1 MCGRFSQEAELS
13 EIKLELKV
21 EQLELFREFR
31 PAYNIAPSHGGGFEQ
46 AFVVQTRDGK
56 RALRQGRWWMI
67 PHFWSK
73 PLKQLP
79 AAFNAR
85 AEELAQKPFWR
96 DAFRQYRCL
105 VPATGWREFKPEG
118 KLKQPYQFRLE
129 QRLFAFAG
137 LWSRWT
143 SPDGEL
149 VESFAVVTTAPNEQ
163 AAAFHDRMPLVLP
176 PELYGAWLDPA
187 ADAEQ
192 VLLDAQGRS
201 RSRPLD
207 IYATNPLGN
216 NVHFEGPEVV
226 ERFDVAAARVTL
238 AARAANAKEPVRAR
252 ARKSAAGVDAT
263 AERPVPA
270 QQELFDGSSRQ
281 SAPSRKIGRR

>member
-31 PAYNIAPSHGGGFEQ
+31 TAYNIAPSYGGGSEQ
-46 AFVVQTRDGK
+46 AFVVRTREGK
-56 RALRQGRWWMI
+56 RALRLGRWWMI

-73 PLKQLP
+73 PLKALP

-85 AEELAQKPFWR
+85 AEDLAKKPFWR

-118 KLKQPYQFRLE
+118 KHKQPYQFRLE
-129 QRLFAFAG
+129 HRLFAFAG

-149 VESFAVVTTAPNEQ
+149 VESFAVITTAPNEQ
-163 AAAFHDRMPLVLP
+163 ASAFHDRMPLVLP
-176 PELYGAWLDPA
+176 PELYDGWLDPA
-187 ADAEQ
+187 ADAEP
-192 VLLDAQGRS
+192 LLGDAQARS
-201 RSRPLD
+201 ASLPLD
-207 IYATNPLGN
+207 IYPTNPLGN
-216 NVHFEGPEVV
+216 NVRFEGPEVV
-226 ERFDVAAARVTL
+226 ERFDVAAARAAL
-238 AARAANAKEPVRAR
+238 AERAKAPVRAR
-252 ARKSAAGVDAT
+252 GRQSLAGESAAAGGKHG
-263 AERPVPA
+263 EPV
-270 QQELFDGSSRQ
+270 QQDLFGGSTQQSVTSR
-281 SAPSRKIGRR
+281 RTGR